1 MLCSA
6 NWQLV
11 AQSCAFIAV
20 PICTA
25 YDSLGPSGLSH
36 SLSEPGVRAMFTNAE
51 LLPTVLKV
59 LDETPTVRLIVYDG
73 EPKSSV
79 LEDIRAKR
87 GGDVKVMSLSEV
99 EALGR
104 KHLIEAK
111 RAQPKDVFCCMY
123 TSGSTGAPK
132 GVLLT
137 HANIIAA
144 VGAIWH
150 LLYEY
155 LTPEDTFLAF
165 LPLAHILEFIVEAS
179 FIFAGI
185 TCGYGKIKTLTDTSV
200 RNCKGDIAEFKPV
213 SRENPCV
220 AIRFRT
226 SRAGD

>member
-1 MLCSA
+1 
-6 NWQLV
+6 
-11 AQSCAFIAV
+11 
-20 PICTA
+20 
-25 YDSLGPSGLSH
+25 
-36 SLSEPGVRAMFTNAE
+36 MFTNAD

-59 LDETPTVRLIVYDG
+59 LDDTPTVRLIVYDG
-73 EPKSSV
+73 EAKSDV
-79 LEDIRAKR
+79 LDKLRAKR
-87 GGDVKVMSLSEV
+87 DELKVISLSEV

-150 LLYEY
+150 LLYEI

-213 SRENPCV
+213 S
-220 AIRFRT
+220 
-226 SRAGD
+226 G